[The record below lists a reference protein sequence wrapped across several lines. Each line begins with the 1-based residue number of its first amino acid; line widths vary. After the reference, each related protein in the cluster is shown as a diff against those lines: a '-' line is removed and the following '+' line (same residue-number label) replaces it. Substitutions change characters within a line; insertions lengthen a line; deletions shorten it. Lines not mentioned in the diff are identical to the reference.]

1 MKLGSVALA
10 HRNELVLHL
19 SDQRVDILRHLRD
32 RLDVMAILLVNLGLE
47 LLDKVLLI
55 GDNLGAGSFLR
66 LNVLTNTETKHIRIS
81 ESLQYLK

>member
-1 MKLGSVALA
+1 
-10 HRNELVLHL
+10 
-19 SDQRVDILRHLRD
+19 
-32 RLDVMAILLVNLGLE
+32 MAILLVNLGLE